1 VEQEHPEMSAIR
13 PNKEVFLMSAVAE
26 ASTLLRSVAEPCP
39 AGDSVKSAINRAAKR
54 VAKFIPPHWSSR
66 WHAGRAEDIWR
77 QEARG
82 VWAEEMDAIR
92 RAADARLA
100 QEARNEHRT
109 LMARIARIETA
120 MGLPDADFAEPHV
133 DAFRQSVGGSHRAVD
148 RD

>member
-1 VEQEHPEMSAIR
+1 MSAKSS
-13 PNKEVFLMSAVAE
+13 NKEVFLMSAVAE

-39 AGDSVKSAINRAAKR
+39 AGDSVKAAINRAAKR

-66 WHAGRAEDIWR
+66 WHVGRAEDIWR

-92 RAADARLA
+92 RAADAKVA
-100 QEARNEHRT
+100 QEARNEFRE
-109 LMARIARIETA
+109 LNAKIARLEAA
-120 MGLPDADFAEPHV
+120 MGISDEDFTRPQADAWRASLGP
-133 DAFRQSVGGSHRAVD
+133 SHRPVD